1 MSARGRLCA
10 LAFVL
15 TVGGCTG
22 GIGTPPPS
30 LSVSPA
36 STPSLVEPADGPTR
50 TACATAVWQGL
61 VRAFNAGDASALAAA
76 IGSGP
81 ISSQAFQWVSFHDA
95 LGRNVE
101 YTAEGARQMLLE
113 RSSRGQRLT
122 LLSLESGPGP
132 SWHGGVDASLR
143 LESRAPG
150 LTGPAAIAGKTVV
163 SCLGSRVVVASIGD
177 E

>member
-1 MSARGRLCA
+1 MSIRGRLRAIA
-10 LAFVL
+10 LAAM
-15 TVGGCTG
+15 VGACAGVT
-22 GIGTPPPS
+22 TPSP
-30 LSVSPA
+30 SVSVSSA
-36 STPSLVEPADGPTR
+36 SIPLPVEPADGPTR

-61 VRAFNAGDASALAAA
+61 IRAFNAGDASALEAA

-81 ISSQAFQWVSFHDA
+81 IPSQAFQWVSFHDA
-95 LGRNVE
+95 LGRNAE
-101 YTAEGARQMLLE
+101 YTAEGARKMLLE

-122 LLSLESGPGP
+122 LLSLESGPGA

-150 LTGPAAIAGKTVV
+150 LTGPAAISGKTVV

-177 E
+177 D